1 MNHRVGV
8 VDQFGDKLAI
18 LDVVEVILHPVERL
32 EVPDVVHAA
41 RGKIVEQDDVVAAI
55 EQALRKMRTNEAGA
69 AGNQKSQNSSKRGQ
83 E

>member
-1 MNHRVGV
+1 
-8 VDQFGDKLAI
+8 
-18 LDVVEVILHPVERL
+18 
-32 EVPDVVHAA
+32 VPDVVHAA

-55 EQALRKMRTNEAGA
+55 EQTLREVRANEAGA